1 MNFLMLRGQV
11 PQDRDPQEIVFDYIA
26 EVDDMWTQLFYNM
39 LSFNTE
45 RGDKGLKFVDQGE
58 LWYWG
63 GTRTKLFNPNFVE
76 RWVPSFDT
84 YETEFVPDVIFC
96 RGGFQEYHT
105 VLKRF
110 PEAIKIY
117 YGAGNRFMPQPGFS
131 DYDIILQDS
140 PEQVEECKAKHR
152 KALVTLFVK
161 PAADNIFY
169 PIKKKKEYD
178 VCFPANGSQ
187 PFKGH
192 DFVYSTVPKD
202 ISVLNLGNPSRVP
215 HPENVTSYRVLRSE
229 MAEHIAKCKVGIV
242 VVQGNIDSC
251 PRVIPEMLAC
261 NMPIVAMDHV
271 RFWKDKY
278 MESIIDSSSLYSTG
292 EIAYVWNFWNVVR
305 DVLKHWELYQ
315 PRIYYDHCLSMDKAV
330 EFLLEKIKEVR
341 E

>member
-11 PQDRDPQEIVFDYIA
+11 PQDRDSQEIVFDRI
-26 EVDDMWTQLFYNM
+26 EKVDDVWGQLFFGM
-39 LSFNTE
+39 T
-45 RGDKGLKFVDQGE
+45 RGDDHYAE

-63 GTRTKLFNPNFVE
+63 GKREYRFTDNFTE
-76 RWVPSFDT
+76 RWVPSFET
-84 YETEFVPDVIFC
+84 YKSTFVPDVIFC
-96 RGGFQEYHT
+96 RGGFKEYHP
-105 VLKRF
+105 VLERF
-110 PEAIKIY
+110 PDAIKIY

-140 PEQVEECKAKHR
+140 PEQVEECKAKHPN
-152 KALVTLFVK
+152 ALVTLFVK

-169 PIKKKKEYD
+169 PIKKEKEYD

-215 HPENVTSYRVLRSE
+215 RPKNVTSYRVLRSE

-242 VVQGNIDSC
+242 VVRGNIDSC
-251 PRVIPEMLAC
+251 PRVISEMIAC
-261 NMPIVAMDHV
+261 NTPIVVMDNV

-278 MESIIDSSSLYSTG
+278 MESIVSSSNPCSTG
-292 EIAYVWNFWNVVR
+292 EIAYRWNFWDIVR
-305 DVLKHWELYQ
+305 SVLERWELYQ
-315 PRIYYDHCLSMDKAV
+315 PRVYYDYYLSMDRAV
-330 EFLLEKIKEVR
+330 AFLKGKIEEVR
-341 E
+341 NENSI

>member
-11 PQDRDPQEIVFDYIA
+11 PQDRDSLEIVFDKI
-26 EVDDMWTQLFYNM
+26 EDCDDVWTQLFFAM
-39 LSFNTE
+39 VQA
-45 RGDKGLKFVDQGE
+45 GDHDGQ

-63 GTRTKLFNPNFVE
+63 GSRSKMYTSNFAE
-76 RWVPSFDT
+76 KWIPDFET
-84 YETEFVPDVIFC
+84 YANRLEPDFIPDLIFC
-96 RGGFQEYHT
+96 RGGFKEYHA

-140 PEQVEECKAKHR
+140 PEQVEECKK
-152 KALVTLFVK
+152 KYPNALVTLFVK
-161 PAADNIFY
+161 PAAENIFF
-169 PIKKKKEYD
+169 PISKKKEYD
-178 VCFPANGSQ
+178 VCFPANGAQ

-215 HPENVTSYRVLRSE
+215 HPKNVTSYRVLRSE
-229 MAEHIAKCKVGIV
+229 MAGHIAKCKAGIV
-242 VVQGNIDSC
+242 VVQGSIDSC
-251 PRVIPEMLAC
+251 PRVIPEMIAC
-261 NMPIVAMDHV
+261 GIPIVAMDNV

-278 MESIIDSSSLYSTG
+278 MEGIVSSRSPCSTG
-292 EIAYVWNFWNVVR
+292 EIAYRWNFWDVVR
-305 DVLKHWELYQ
+305 SVLERYNLYQ
-315 PRIYYDHCLSMDKAV
+315 PRVYYDYYLSMDRAV
-330 EFLLEKIKEVR
+330 ELLMEKIKEVS